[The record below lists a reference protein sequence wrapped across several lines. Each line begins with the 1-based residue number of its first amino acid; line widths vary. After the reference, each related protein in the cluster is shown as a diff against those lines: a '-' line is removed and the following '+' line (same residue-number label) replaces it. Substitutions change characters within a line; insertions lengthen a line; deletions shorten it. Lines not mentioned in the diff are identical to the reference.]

1 MSKTTVPPKEKVNDL
16 KLKLEGQLSR
26 MVNRLEALNHHSLL
40 QEKDNKMLS
49 IELSW
54 DNKANATSW
63 DVEETQ
69 VARMIVNKARIEYT
83 YAIVKLK
90 QKIEKISN
98 TVTIKYYQSYNNILS
113 KVTTMGGY
121 TRVVQEDKNGRYINI
136 LNKKYYFPKGH
147 LVYKFYLKK

>member
-54 DNKANATSW
+54 DNKANAISW